1 MTATDVNLCPARLE
15 PIFSTRPWGALSLAP
30 FFPAKSNLAE
40 PLGEA
45 WMTGNECQFASGPFA
60 GEKLGAVWPKLPP
73 DWAGTQAD
81 SSKGFPLLV
90 KFIFAEQKLSVQVHP
105 GDEFAARHESAAGG
119 RGKTEMWYAMRARDG
134 AEVLVGLKP
143 GVTAEKFK
151 RAIVGGTAEDCLEH
165 VPMRA
170 GDAIFVPAGT
180 THTIGGGLVLCEIQQ
195 HSDITYRV
203 FDYNRRDAQGKLRDL
218 HIEKALQVI
227 QFGEQSGGKIKPVR
241 ITRGAVT
248 ETYFVACR
256 YFATE
261 KWEFAERI
269 TSSTSPEHFDLLI
282 FLEGHGSLRWG
293 GESTEYAPA
302 QTWLVPAALGAYQLN
317 PGARTTLLRTYVPTR
332 IDEFARKLADQGVS
346 ESAWSRLVYP

>member
-1 MTATDVNLCPARLE
+1 
-15 PIFSTRPWGALSLAP
+15 
-30 FFPAKSNLAE
+30 
-40 PLGEA
+40 
-45 WMTGNECQFASGPFA
+45 MTGNECRFASGPFA
-60 GEKLGAVWPKLPP
+60 GQKLGGVWPTLPP
-73 DWAGTQAD
+73 QWAGTQAD
-81 SSKGFPLLV
+81 LAHDFPLLV

-105 GDEFAARHESAAGG
+105 GDDFAKRHEPGPASC
-119 RGKTEMWYAMRARDG
+119 GKTEMWYALHARDG
-134 AEVLVGLKP
+134 AEVLVGLKH

-151 RAIVGGTAEDCLEH
+151 RAIADGTAENLLEH

-170 GDAIFVPAGT
+170 GDVIFVPAGT
-180 THTIGGGLVLCEIQQ
+180 AHTIGGGLVLCEIQQ

-203 FDYNRRDAQGKLRDL
+203 YDYNRRDAQGQLRDL

-227 QFGEQSGGKIKPVR
+227 QFGEQSGGKVDPVR
-241 ITRGAVT
+241 ISRGAVT

-269 TSSTSPEHFDLLI
+269 ASATSLKHFDLLI
-282 FLEGHGSLRWG
+282 FLEGRGSIHWG
-293 GESTEYAPA
+293 SASVDYAPA

-317 PGARTTLLRTYVPTR
+317 PAGRTTLLRTYVPTH